1 MIDLT
6 FMNLRYMEPLGLSEA
21 LHGELAPFNILVL
34 IVEPGAF
41 KTNIIN
47 SSNIIPASEPY
58 RGTPATFLLDA
69 MEKYR
74 VEETQAGDT
83 AKAAKIIFESVAL
96 EPASRLIGQ
105 VMRLPLGSDASTML
119 DKKIEMLKA
128 DYEKTKVLAKSTDRD
143 EL

>member
-1 MIDLT
+1 
-6 FMNLRYMEPLGLSEA
+6 MEPLGLSEA
-21 LHGELAPFNILVL
+21 LHSELAPFNILVL

-47 SSNIIPASEPY
+47 SSNIVPASEPY
-58 RGTPATFLLDA
+58 RGTPATFILDA

-74 VEETQAGDT
+74 LEENHQAGDT
-83 AKAAKIIFESVAL
+83 AKAAKIIFESVTW

-128 DYEKTKVLAKSTDRD
+128 DYEKTKELAKSADRD
-143 EL
+143 DL